1 MVTYSS
7 LINGIR
13 VTTLYEYKDGTQVSG
28 YLAKQILSSHQSEVL
43 GPDGCDCGSTKY
55 IQVELTEKNFH
66 DYEYRYIKGS
76 NGLILLSPDVIKKYI
91 GKTVQMRTVMY
102 CKTVGKE
109 GYICSKCAGEFY
121 YKLGKFNIGLVCK
134 TPISEL
140 TQLSLQK
147 FHQNVIKSN
156 QLDVNDI
163 LI

>member
-7 LINGIR
+7 LINDIR

-43 GPDGCDCGSTKY
+43 GPEGCDCGSNRFIEVT
-55 IQVELTEKNFH
+55 ITEKNSK

-76 NGLILLSPDVIKKYI
+76 NGLILLTPDVIKKYI
-91 GKTVQMRTVMY
+91 GKTVKMRSVMY

-121 YKLGKFNIGLVCK
+121 YKLGKLNIGLVCK
-134 TPISEL
+134 TPLSAL
-140 TQLSLQK
+140 SQLSLQK
-147 FHQNVIKSN
+147 FHQNVINSHEIN
-156 QLDVNDI
+156 IDEIFV
-163 LI
+163 